1 MNSAESCIILMNIDS
16 QKAQVDLSGYAGWK
30 LAAALCADGGNV
42 RLKDTTLNLPPWG
55 IAILRPAA

>member
-1 MNSAESCIILMNIDS
+1 MNIDS

-42 RLKDTTLNLPPWG
+42 RLKDMTLNLPPWG